1 VSDTGIGMDEETR
14 KNIFEPFYTTKGN
27 KGNGLGLATVY
38 GIVQQHHGW
47 IEVSSDLGRGSRFRI
62 YLPRIEGTDEPTPAA
77 PLVAVQLSGS
87 ETVLVVEDQEE
98 VSSFVAKALTTHG
111 YRV

>member
-1 VSDTGIGMDEETR
+1 MLFAR
-14 KNIFEPFYTTKGN
+14 
-27 KGNGLGLATVY
+27 
-38 GIVQQHHGW
+38 
-47 IEVSSDLGRGSRFRI
+47 R
-62 YLPRIEGTDEPTPAA
+62 
-77 PLVAVQLSGS
+77 S